1 MNKLDEARNII
12 NNVDKQM
19 AELFCERMKAA
30 ELVAEYKREKGLP
43 ILDSAREEAIICNN
57 SKALKCQEYAE
68 YYVNF
73 LQDIMKISRNYQHR
87 LINGMKIAYSGV
99 EGAFAHIAAGKIFE
113 SGTRIAYP
121 NFKSAY
127 KAVVEGEC
135 DCAVLPIENSSAG
148 EVGTVIDLIFAG
160 TLYINGVYELSV
172 SQNLVGLQNAEIT
185 DIKKVVSHIQALEQ
199 CDAYIKSHGFEVSMC
214 DNTAI
219 AAQNVAKNGD
229 KSVAAIASTETAELY
244 GLKVLDSNI
253 NESHQNTTRFAV
265 LSRSEHL
272 KTVNKPD
279 NNSILMFTVRN
290 EAGFLAKA
298 INIIGEHGFNMRNL
312 RSRSMKELLWQYY
325 FYVELEGNLHTAEGD
340 AMLHDLQQYCD
351 KLKVVGTYHNHI
363 DLGE

>member
-1 MNKLDEARNII
+1 MNKLDEARLII
-12 NNVDKQM
+12 NEVDKKM
-19 AELFCERMKAA
+19 ADLFCERMKAA

-43 ILDSAREEAIICNN
+43 ILDAAREETIITNN
-57 SKALKCQEYAE
+57 SKQLKCREYAE

-73 LQDIMKISRNYQHR
+73 LQDVMKISRSYQHR
-87 LINGMKIAYSGV
+87 LIDGMKIAYSGV

-113 SGTRIAYP
+113 NGERISYP
-121 NFKSAY
+121 DFKSAY
-127 KAVVEGEC
+127 RAVLDGEC

-160 TLYINGVYELSV
+160 TLYVNGVYELSV
-172 SQNLVGLQNAEIT
+172 SQNLVGVQGAEIT
-185 DIKKVVSHIQALEQ
+185 DIKRVVSHIQALEQ
-199 CDAYIKSHGFEVSMC
+199 CDSYIKSHGFEVSMSE
-214 DNTAI
+214 NTAI

-229 KSVAAIASTETAELY
+229 KTVAAIASTETAELY
-244 GLKVLDSNI
+244 GLKILDSNI

-298 INIIGEHGFNMRNL
+298 INVIGKHGFNMRNL

-325 FYVELEGNLHTAEGD
+325 FYVEVEGNLHTTEGD
-340 AMLHDLQQYCD
+340 AMLADLKKYCD
-351 KLKVVGTYHNHI
+351 KLKVVGSYYNHI
-363 DLGE
+363 DLK